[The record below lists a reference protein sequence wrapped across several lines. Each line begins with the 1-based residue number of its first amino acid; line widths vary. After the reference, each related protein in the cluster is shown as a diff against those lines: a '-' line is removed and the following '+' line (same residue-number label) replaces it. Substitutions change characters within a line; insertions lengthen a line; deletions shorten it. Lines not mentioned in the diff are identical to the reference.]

1 MKYKNKIPFSFQ
13 FRPYFYGPYS
23 EELTGLVDTMVG
35 AGLLEESS
43 EPLGPGVVKYRYQL
57 SDKGKELAER
67 VVSVL
72 DSKMIT
78 KIETSAVELGELST
92 SELVSMSKRVFS

>member
-1 MKYKNKIPFSFQ
+1 M
-13 FRPYFYGPYS
+13 
-23 EELTGLVDTMVG
+23 
-35 AGLLEESS
+35 EESS